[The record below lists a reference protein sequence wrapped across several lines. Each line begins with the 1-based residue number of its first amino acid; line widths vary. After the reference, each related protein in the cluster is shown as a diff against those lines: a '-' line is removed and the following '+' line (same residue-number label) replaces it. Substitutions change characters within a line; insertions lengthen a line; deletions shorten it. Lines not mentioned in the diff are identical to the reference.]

1 MKKLVVNADDL
12 GYREEVNRG
21 IIYAHKNGIVTSA
34 SLFVDREGTQDALR
48 LIKENPGLGIGIHLD
63 LDKFF
68 SVDHSTG
75 HVTEWLSPAPSI
87 EAVKSEIRRQL
98 DRFIS
103 FGFKADHV
111 DSHHHAHL
119 IPEVFSSI
127 TAIMKEY
134 DLRVIRYFDSFY
146 AKNGDARKIKATIQE
161 NNLKTTDHFIE
172 GWYWGNVDEE
182 FRVAELMT
190 HPGYGELW
198 RESELA
204 HCCQPQLKE
213 YFSSQDIKL
222 LKFSE
227 TFE

>member
-1 MKKLVVNADDL
+1 MKKLIVNADDL

-34 SLFVDREGTQDALR
+34 SLFVEREGTQDALR
-48 LIKENPGLGIGIHLD
+48 LIKENPSLGLGIHLD

-68 SVDHSTG
+68 TVDHTMG
-75 HVTEWLSPAPSI
+75 HVTGWITPEPSI
-87 EAVKSEIRRQL
+87 DAVKLEIRRQL
-98 DRFIS
+98 DKFIS

-111 DSHHHAHL
+111 DSHHHAHM
-119 IPEVFSSI
+119 IPNVFSAI
-127 TAIMKEY
+127 TEIMQDY
-134 DLRVIRYFDSFY
+134 GVRVIRYFDSFY
-146 AKNGDARKIKATIQE
+146 TNNGDAEKVKKAIQE
-161 NNLKTTDHFIE
+161 RGLKTTDHFIE
-172 GWYWGNVDEE
+172 GWYWGNVDEQYE
-182 FRVAELMT
+182 VAELMT

-213 YFSSQDIKL
+213 YFGSQNIKL

-227 TFE
+227 TF